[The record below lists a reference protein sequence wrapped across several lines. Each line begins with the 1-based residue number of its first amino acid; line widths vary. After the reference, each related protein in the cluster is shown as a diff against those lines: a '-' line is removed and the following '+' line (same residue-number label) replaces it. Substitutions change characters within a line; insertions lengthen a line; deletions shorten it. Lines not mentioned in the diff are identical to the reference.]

1 MNQLIFVKILKNDT
15 ENYSINILCKLKD
28 KDTEGNDQ
36 NAILIF
42 QKTEFTTD

>member
-36 NAILIF
+36 NVILIF

>member
-28 KDTEGNDQ
+28 NDVE
-36 NAILIF
+36 N
-42 QKTEFTTD
+42 KE